1 MWVHIFL
8 LRQNGEMR
16 KEQSISLKEMAE
28 ANKEQVII
36 MERISSTLTH
46 LENRIDKMEG
56 DIKQLKRKG
65 KGN

>member
-1 MWVHIFL
+1 
-8 LRQNGEMR
+8 MR